1 MDFFNSRELG
11 ILNQITRTFFRRTTK
26 FLGFWLLVFLII
38 WLISRFIYLFL
49 PFILA
54 FIMTAMISPLKN
66 LLIRKFKMPLN
77 ISVLTAMILEL
88 GGISLLLLFMINR
101 EIKEIQDIYLRWPH
115 YEGVLK
121 QILNNWLLNI
131 QNAFLN
137 IPSDYLD
144 IINNSISSIINSVP
158 HLLSQGVT
166 LAIAIPELIII
177 LVIALVAT
185 YFMSKNSK
193 RYTRDIVNIFP
204 REWRENLFEL
214 GSDFSRALAGF
225 IKAEFIIFLIMM
237 FCSILGLYFLHT
249 KYFISMG
256 IITGLFGILPVLGV
270 GIVLVPWALFAYI
283 AGNNMFAIELLLLTT
298 AITVIRHVIEPKIL
312 GDNVGLDPLFVL
324 ISMYIGLETT
334 GIIGLLIGPFILI
347 AYQALRKAGVFSNL

>member
-1 MDFFNSRELG
+1 
-11 ILNQITRTFFRRTTK
+11 
-26 FLGFWLLVFLII
+26 
-38 WLISRFIYLFL
+38 
-49 PFILA
+49 
-54 FIMTAMISPLKN
+54 
-66 LLIRKFKMPLN
+66 
-77 ISVLTAMILEL
+77 
-88 GGISLLLLFMINR
+88 
-101 EIKEIQDIYLRWPH
+101 
-115 YEGVLK
+115 
-121 QILNNWLLNI
+121 
-131 QNAFLN
+131 
-137 IPSDYLD
+137 
-144 IINNSISSIINSVP
+144 
-158 HLLSQGVT
+158 
-166 LAIAIPELIII
+166 
-177 LVIALVAT
+177 
-185 YFMSKNSK
+185 MSKNSK

-334 GIIGLLIGPFILI
+334 GIIGLLIGPFILMLI
-347 AYQALRKAGVFSNL
+347 NPYVSRGFSVIFKNEEDPQLAGTKVGI